1 MLVLGG
7 AKIARLDRASR
18 HQLEAEQVI
27 VDVSS
32 VLKELIENSL
42 DAKAGSIGKLLAVHR
57 GNRSYL

>member
-1 MLVLGG
+1 MLGG

-42 DAKAGSIGKLLAVHR
+42 DAKAASIGKLLPDN
-57 GNRSYL
+57 GGDCN

>member
-1 MLVLGG
+1 MLSTS
-7 AKIARLDRASR
+7 KIARLDRASR

-42 DAKAGSIGKLLAVHR
+42 DAKATSIGKKIIPKHEHFL
-57 GNRSYL
+57 